1 LKILRYLEKKK
12 PNIYQMNLLYVLAGI
27 ILLLFLILKKINPM
41 LSLLM
46 VSILTGL
53 LLGLPVEKVMTSIT
67 NGIGSTLGGMV
78 MVLALGAMLG
88 KLAEDSGAA
97 KKIVYVLI
105 RLFGIG
111 NIQWAVLMTGVMVGI
126 PLFYNAGFVVLIP
139 LVFSIASAANLP
151 RLYVGIPMAAA
162 LSVTHGFLPPHPG
175 PVALASIFHADLGKT
190 LICGLVL
197 SLPIA
202 VITGVFFPRLIITL
216 PGRNFVGK
224 QAGQTGDDTEF
235 VKRVENVEEDTALP
249 SALKS
254 FATAL
259 APIFFIALGTLGGVL
274 TTDQVFKHIFSFIAD
289 PTVALLFAILSTL
302 LIQRIPIQKA
312 MDSCAEGVK
321 SVAMIILIIAAGGAF
336 KQILVDSGIGEEV
349 KALTADLPV
358 SPLLLGWFIAAMLRV
373 TLGSATVAALTASGM
388 VIPLIGP
395 GAPAEL
401 MVLAV
406 GAGSLMLSHVNDTG
420 FWMFKEYF
428 NLSLADTFRTWTVM
442 ESLISVL
449 GLMGVLFLS
458 YLI

>member
-1 LKILRYLEKKK
+1 
-12 PNIYQMNLLYVLAGI
+12 MDLLFVLGGII
-27 ILLLFLILKKINPM
+27 ILLVLILKKVNPM

-53 LLGLPVEKVMTSIT
+53 MLGLPVQKVMASVT

-78 MVLALGAMLG
+78 MVLALGAMVG

-105 RLFGIG
+105 RLFGVG
-111 NIQWAVLMTGVMVGI
+111 NIQWAVLNTGILVGI

-139 LVFSIASAANLP
+139 LVFSIASAAKLP
-151 RLYVGIPMAAA
+151 KLYVGIPMAAA

-175 PVALASIFHADLGKT
+175 PVALASIFHADIGKT
-190 LICGLVL
+190 LIYGLEL

-202 VITGVFFPRLIITL
+202 VIAGIFFPRSVIKL
-216 PGRNFVGK
+216 PSGNQSFIDSGTGIEQSGVIEEE
-224 QAGQTGDDTEF
+224 AG
-235 VKRVENVEEDTALP
+235 LP
-249 SALKS
+249 SAFKS
-254 FATAL
+254 FITAL
-259 APIFFIALGTLGGVL
+259 SPIFFIALGTIGGVL
-274 TTDQVFKHIFSFIAD
+274 SAGPVLKNVFAFIAD
-289 PTVALLFAILSTL
+289 PTVALLFAIIITL
-302 LIQRIPIQKA
+302 MIQQIPIQKV

-321 SVAMIILIIAAGGAF
+321 SIAMIILIIAAGGAF
-336 KQILVDSGIGEEV
+336 KQILVDSGIGEQV
-349 KALTADLPV
+349 KDLTANMPL
-358 SPLLLGWFIAAMLRV
+358 SPLFLGWLIAAALRI

-388 VIPLIGP
+388 VIPLIGA

-428 NLSLADTFRTWTVM
+428 NLSLKDTFKTWTVM

-449 GLMGVLFLS
+449 GLIGVLILN
-458 YLI
+458 YWT